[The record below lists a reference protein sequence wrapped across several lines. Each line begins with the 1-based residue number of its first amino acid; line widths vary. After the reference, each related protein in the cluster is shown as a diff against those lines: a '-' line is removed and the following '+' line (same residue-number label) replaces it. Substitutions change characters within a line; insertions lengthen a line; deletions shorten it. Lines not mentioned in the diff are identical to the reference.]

1 MRNNIR
7 HTAAA
12 IIMVTMAQGA
22 VMAQTVHRAPA
33 SGGLGVS
40 HSSSTSASLPLDR
53 KTDRIDATARTTSGA
68 TSAAAPTTSTSTAT
82 ATNTRSAGFAIGG
95 QTNASA
101 STPAAQAQGSAR
113 AGIQKP

>member
-68 TSAAAPTTSTSTAT
+68 TSAAAPTTST